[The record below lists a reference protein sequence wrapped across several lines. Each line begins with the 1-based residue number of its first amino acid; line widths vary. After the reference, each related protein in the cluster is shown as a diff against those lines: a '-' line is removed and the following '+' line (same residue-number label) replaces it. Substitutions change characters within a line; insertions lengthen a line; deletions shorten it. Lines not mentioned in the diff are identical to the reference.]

1 MIYVGYL
8 SPVVLIND
16 TVVGDI
22 DSYELEEFLAEI
34 MSSEFNTV
42 VDDNSLAEVVLS
54 FYFECK
60 LLAIDFI
67 SMLCF
72 CLYLSVSLR
81 V

>member
-8 SPVVLIND
+8 SPVVLTND

-42 VDDNSLAEVVLS
+42 VDDNSLAEVILS
-54 FYFECK
+54 FYF
-60 LLAIDFI
+60 
-67 SMLCF
+67 
-72 CLYLSVSLR
+72 
-81 V
+81 